1 MRGMN
6 SQEGFIPPTGSH
18 GGVAS
23 MTGEAALVLPACQEG
38 PLLVQVAANEL
49 DATRRRSLPPP
60 ITRAQNR
67 DEDRG
72 VSDPIPGAAW
82 SPHALFEGSLTPLV
96 SISAPRAM
104 SRYRLRNGEA
114 VSAFS
119 RMAVAAGTSASRG
132 KQRIYCK
139 VSSASSVHPM

>member
-6 SQEGFIPPTGSH
+6 SQGGFIPPGRLALGAASTEGEPTH
-18 GGVAS
+18 VVA
-23 MTGEAALVLPACQEG
+23 TRREG
-38 PLLVQVAANEL
+38 RLLVVVAAAGL
-49 DATRRRSLPPP
+49 HATRRRSLPPP
-60 ITRAQNR
+60 LTRAQNL

-72 VSDPIPGAAW
+72 VSDPIPGVGW
-82 SPHALFEGSLTPLV
+82 SPHILFEGSLTPLV
-96 SISAPRAM
+96 STSVPRAM